1 MRSKFSPQKLP
12 PAPRPDHFGRT
23 RRLIDFYFD
32 VSSPWTYLAFR
43 NIQPMARELNATIKW
58 RPVLVGGIFNTVNQR
73 MYASREDVDSPR
85 NRYIL
90 KDLQDCARQAGV
102 SIVFPPKI
110 FPVNSVKAMRGCIW
124 LAQDVDSKHHLL
136 AFIEATFAAYFM
148 RQEDISQD
156 DVLENICTSIGINAE
171 KFAIGITQPDVKKK
185 LKDNT
190 DEAIARGAF
199 GVPSFFI
206 QDDMYFG
213 NDRLDLVKLAVISAR
228 ENSI

>member
-1 MRSKFSPQKLP
+1 MIEF
-12 PAPRPDHFGRT
+12 F
-23 RRLIDFYFD
+23 FD
-32 VSSPWTYLAFR
+32 CSSPWTYLAFR
-43 NIQPMARELNATIKW
+43 GVQPMASSINTPIVW
-58 RPVLVGGIFNTVNQR
+58 RPVLVGGIFNTVNKGI
-73 MYASREDVDSPR
+73 YTAREDMNSPK
-85 NRYIL
+85 NRYVL
-90 KDLQDCARQAGV
+90 KDLQDCARAAGL
-102 SIVFPPKI
+102 SIVFPPKV

-156 DVLENICTSIGINAE
+156 DVLENICTSIGINAV
-171 KFAIGITQPDVKKK
+171 KFAIGITQPGVKKT